1 MTMTLPFDQLVDDE
15 WQAQLKADP
24 FLASSVG
31 ERRYNHLLPEAS
43 EKAFAQRLNELREFR
58 ARWEQINV
66 EDLSDDDRLNYELFG
81 IMLENKIGQ
90 IEFHEYRMPIDKT
103 NGFHA
108 YAPYYFATQLPTK
121 TVNDYENLIARLKA
135 LPQYVA
141 EVIEVM
147 RAGLD
152 HGQIPSKV
160 TQDGVAAQMQAQIAA
175 DPTASLFFQPF
186 TRFPKTIGEQDQT
199 RLAKLGEE
207 AVRQAV
213 VPAYQELLTFYEQEY
228 APNVKSEIGAAN
240 LPNGLAYYQFCLK
253 RETTLDLTA
262 EEIHQVGLEEVARIR
277 AEMDEAIRESGFDGD
292 RKAFVEFLRTD
303 PQFYPETADQFLKEA
318 AYIVKKME
326 GQLPALFKTLPRM
339 TYGVVPMPEEIA
351 PGNTTARYSPPSMDG
366 TRGGEYWVNTYDLKS
381 RPLYELEALS
391 LHEAVPGHHLQIALQ
406 FELGDLPNFRRYGFF
421 NAYIEGWALY
431 AERLGLETG
440 FYQDP
445 YSNFGRLSFEMWRAC
460 RLVVDPGMHVLGWTR
475 QQAID
480 FMAENTA
487 LTMLNI
493 QSEVD
498 RYISWPGQAVSY
510 KIGEIKIRELRANAE
525 LALGNQFDVRE
536 FHDQLLLSGPVP
548 LNVLEQRITKWIA
561 EQRK

>member
-1 MTMTLPFDQLVDDE
+1 MTMPLDQLMDDE

-24 FLASSVG
+24 FLATSLG
-31 ERRYNHLLPEAS
+31 ERDFNHLLPEMS
-43 EKAFAQRLNELREFR
+43 ESAFAERLTELREFK
-58 ARWEQINV
+58 ARWQKIKAD
-66 EDLSDDDRLNYELFG
+66 DLSEEDRLNYDLFG
-81 IMLENKIGQ
+81 IMLDNKIGE
-90 IEFHEYRMPIDKT
+90 IEFYEYRMPIDKT

-108 YAPYYFATQLPTK
+108 YAPYYFATQLPAK
-121 TVNDYENLIARLKA
+121 TVDDYENLIARLEA

-141 EVIEVM
+141 GAIEVM

-152 HGQIPSKV
+152 YGQIPSNV
-160 TQDGVAAQMQAQIAA
+160 TQDGVVEQMQAQILD

-186 TRFPKTIGEQDQT
+186 TKIPKTIGEQDQS
-199 RLAKLGEE
+199 RLAKAGEA

-213 VPAYQELLTFYEQEY
+213 IPAYKALSAFYQQEY
-228 APNVKSEIGAAN
+228 APKVKSEIGAAN
-240 LPNGLAYYQFCLK
+240 LPDGLTYYQFCLK

-262 EEIHQVGLEEVARIR
+262 EEIHQIGLEEVARIR
-277 AEMDEAIRESGFDGD
+277 AEMDEAIVVSGFDGG
-292 RKAFVEFLRTD
+292 RQAFVEYLRSD
-303 PQFYPETADQFLKEA
+303 PKFYPETAEQFLKEA

-339 TYGVVPMPEEIA
+339 TYGVVPMPEEVA

-366 TRGGEYWVNTYDLKS
+366 TRAGEYWVNTYDLKS

-431 AERLGLETG
+431 SERLGLETG

-460 RLVVDPGMHVLGWTR
+460 RLVVDPGMHALGWTR

-480 FMAENTA
+480 FMADNTA

-510 KIGEIKIRELRANAE
+510 KIGEIKIRELRAKAE
-525 LALGNQFDVRE
+525 QALGSQFDVRE
-536 FHDQLLLSGPVP
+536 FHDRILLSGPIP
-548 LNVLEQRITKWIA
+548 LSVLEQRITDWIA
-561 EQRK
+561 EQQRK

>member
-1 MTMTLPFDQLVDDE
+1 MTSPFAQLLEDE
-15 WQAQLKADP
+15 WQAQLRADP
-24 FLASSVG
+24 FLATSLG
-31 ERRYNHLLPEAS
+31 ERDYNHLLPEFS
-43 EKAFAQRLNELREFR
+43 EQAFVQRLIELREFR
-58 ARWEQINV
+58 MRWQQIDR
-66 EDLSDDDRLNYELFG
+66 EDLSEEDCLSYDLFG
-81 IMLENKIGQ
+81 IMLDNKIGQ

-108 YAPYYFATQLPTK
+108 YVPYYFATQLPTK
-121 TVNDYENLIARLKA
+121 TVRDYENLIARLKA
-135 LPQYVA
+135 LPQYIVG
-141 EVIEVM
+141 VIEVM

-152 HGQIPSKV
+152 QGQIPSRV
-160 TQDGVAAQMQAQIAA
+160 TQDGVAAQMQAQIVD
-175 DPTASLFFQPF
+175 DPAASLFFQPF
-186 TRFPKTIGEQDQT
+186 TKFPKTIGEKDQT
-199 RLAKLGEE
+199 RLAKAGEE

-213 VPAYQELLTFYEQEY
+213 IPAYQALFTFYEQEY
-228 APNVKSEIGAAN
+228 APHVKSEIGAAN
-240 LPNGLAYYQFCLK
+240 LPDGEAYYQFCLK

-262 EEIHQVGLEEVARIR
+262 EEIHQIGLEEVARIR
-277 AEMDEAIRESGFDGD
+277 AEMDEAISQSGFKGD
-292 RKAFVEFLRTD
+292 RQAFVDYLRTD
-303 PQFYPETADQFLKEA
+303 PKFYPETAEQFLKEA
-318 AYIVKKME
+318 AYIVKKMG

-366 TRGGEYWVNTYDLKS
+366 TRAGEYWLNTYDLKS

-406 FELGDLPNFRRYGFF
+406 YELGDLPNFRRYGFF

-431 AERLGLETG
+431 SERLGLETG

-460 RLVVDPGMHVLGWTR
+460 RLVVDPGMHALGWTR

-498 RYISWPGQAVSY
+498 R
-510 KIGEIKIRELRANAE
+510 
-525 LALGNQFDVRE
+525 
-536 FHDQLLLSGPVP
+536 
-548 LNVLEQRITKWIA
+548 
-561 EQRK
+561 

>member
-1 MTMTLPFDQLVDDE
+1 MTSPFSQLMDDE
-15 WQAQLKADP
+15 WQAELKADP
-24 FLASSVG
+24 FLATSLG
-31 ERRYNHLLPEAS
+31 EQDFNHLLPAMSEA
-43 EKAFAQRLNELREFR
+43 AFAQRLTELREFR
-58 ARWEQINV
+58 VRWEHINS
-66 EDLSDDDRLNYELFG
+66 EELSDEDRLNYELFG
-81 IMLENKIGQ
+81 IMLDNKIGQ

-108 YAPYYFATQLPTK
+108 YAPYYFSTQLPTK
-121 TVNDYENLIARLKA
+121 TVRDYENLIARLKA
-135 LPQYVA
+135 LPNYIN

-160 TQDGVAAQMQAQIAA
+160 TQDGVATQMKAQIVD
-175 DPTASLFFQPF
+175 DPTSSLFFQPF
-186 TRFPKTIGEQDQT
+186 TKFPQTIVEQDQT
-199 RLAKLGEE
+199 RLAKAGEE

-213 VPAYQELLTFYEQEY
+213 IPAYQTLLNFYEQEY
-228 APNVKSEIGAAN
+228 APNVKSEIGAVN
-240 LPNGLAYYQFCLK
+240 LPNGIAYYQFCLK

-262 EEIHQVGLEEVARIR
+262 EEIFQIGLEEVARIR
-277 AEMDEAIRESGFDGD
+277 AEMDEAIVASGFDGD
-292 RKAFVEFLRTD
+292 RQAFLEYLRTD
-303 PQFYPETADQFLKEA
+303 PKFYPETAEQFLKEA

-366 TRGGEYWVNTYDLKS
+366 TRAGEYWLNTYDLKS

-406 FELGDLPNFRRYGFF
+406 FELGDLPKFRRYGFF

-431 AERLGLETG
+431 SERLGLETG

-460 RLVVDPGMHVLGWTR
+460 RLVVDPGMHALGWTR

-480 FMAENTA
+480 FMADNTA

-493 QSEVD
+493 QSEID

-510 KIGEIKIRELRANAE
+510 KIGEIKIRELRENAE
-525 LALGNQFDVRE
+525 NALGSQFDVRE
-536 FHDQLLLSGPVP
+536 FHDRILLSGPIP
-548 LNVLEQRITKWIA
+548 LSVLEQRITDWIEEA
-561 EQRK
+561 QK

>member
-1 MTMTLPFDQLVDDE
+1 MTSPFDQLMDDE

-24 FLASSVG
+24 FLATSLG
-31 ERRYNHLLPEAS
+31 ERDFNHLLPEMS
-43 EKAFAQRLNELREFR
+43 EAAFAQRLTELREFK
-58 ARWEQINV
+58 ARWQQINV
-66 EDLSDDDRLNYELFG
+66 EDLSDEDRLSYDLFG
-81 IMLENKIGQ
+81 IMLDNKIGQ

-108 YAPYYFATQLPTK
+108 YAPYYFATQLPAK
-121 TVNDYENLIARLKA
+121 TVHDYESLIARLNA
-135 LPQYVA
+135 LPNYID

-160 TQDGVAAQMQAQIAA
+160 TQDGVAEQMQAQIVD
-175 DPTASLFFQPF
+175 DPTTSLFFQPF
-186 TRFPKTIGEQDQT
+186 TKFPKTIVEQDQT
-199 RLAKLGEE
+199 RLAKAGEE
-207 AVRQAV
+207 AVSQAV
-213 VPAYQELLTFYEQEY
+213 IPAYQSLLNFYVQEY

-253 RETTLDLTA
+253 RETTLDLSA
-262 EEIHQVGLEEVARIR
+262 EEVHQIGLEEVARIR
-277 AEMDEAIRESGFDGD
+277 AEMDDAIVESGFDGD
-292 RKAFVEFLRTD
+292 RQAFLDYLRTD
-303 PQFYPETADQFLKEA
+303 PKFYPETAEQFLKEA
-318 AYIVKKME
+318 AFIVKKME

-366 TRGGEYWVNTYDLKS
+366 TRAGEYWLNTYDLKS

-406 FELGDLPNFRRYGFF
+406 YELGALPNFRRYGFF

-445 YSNFGRLSFEMWRAC
+445 FSNFGRLSFEMWRAS

-510 KIGEIKIRELRANAE
+510 KIGEIKMRELRANAE
-525 LALGNQFDVRE
+525 KALGSSFDIRE
-536 FHDQLLLSGPVP
+536 FHDQILLSGPIP
-548 LNVLEQRITKWIA
+548 LSVLEQRITDWITQ
-561 EQRK
+561 QRN